1 MDNLEEDL
9 TCSVCYGLFT
19 DPRVLP
25 CSHTFCKSCLENV
38 LQVSVNFSIWRPLRL
53 PLKCPNCRSVVEL
66 PTNGVDALPIN
77 VCLRAIVEKYQRDSR
92 PRSPAC
98 PEHPRQPLNVYCVQ
112 DRKLI
117 CGFCLTVGQHQGH
130 AIDDLQTAYV
140 KERTGQACLMES
152 LRGKRWEDICSLGE
166 RLEREKV
173 RSEGL
178 VQNDREVASRYFQG
192 LDIILLQKKE
202 QFMQA
207 LDRASVLLASAY
219 DPLIE
224 QVKDMQEEHRDL
236 ISLSSSIES
245 EECPLV
251 YLEKVHQLRERVDAL
266 TRTALP
272 EIPALHVSPRA
283 EPFFEEHWS
292 GVTIRGLRDGP
303 LPEISCHARGSA
315 QAADPAPSRR
325 PRSSSA
331 VVVTLLLVLALAALC
346 LHSVGGSASAF
357 SALHCVVENISSE
370 VTQALHDIGTFVF
383 CLLHNN
389 IMKVNGFVSTLGENI
404 YQHLLS
410 LLKTLCWC

>member
-66 PTNGVDALPIN
+66 PTNGVDALPVN
-77 VCLRAIVEKYQRDSR
+77 VCLRAIVEKYQRDSQ

-117 CGFCLTVGQHQGH
+117 CGFCLTIGQHQGH

-140 KERTGQACLMES
+140 KERTGQARLMES
-152 LRGKRWEDICSLGE
+152 LRGKRWEDICSLAE
-166 RLEREKV
+166 RLEQEKV
-173 RSEGL
+173 RSEAL
-178 VQNDREVASRYFQG
+178 VENDREVATRFFQG
-192 LDIILLQKKE
+192 LDLILAQKKE

-207 LDRASVLLASAY
+207 LDRASVLLACAY

-224 QVKDMQEEHRDL
+224 QVKDMQEEHSDL

-251 YLEKVHQLRERVDAL
+251 YLEKVHQLRQRVNAL
-266 TRTALP
+266 SQTALP
-272 EIPALHVSPRA
+272 EVPSLHMTPRT

-292 GVTIRGLRDGP
+292 DVTIRGLRDGP
-303 LPEISCHARGSA
+303 LPEISCHAHRSA
-315 QAADPAPSRR
+315 QATDQTQSRHLC
-325 PRSSSA
+325 SSSA
-331 VVVTLLLVLALAALC
+331 VVMLMLLVLVLSALC
-346 LHSVGGSASAF
+346 LHSVGGSGSGF
-357 SALHCVVENISSE
+357 SGLRHVVENISTE
-370 VTQALHDIGTFVF
+370 LTKPLHDIGTFFF
-383 CLLHNN
+383 CLLHHNVMRLN
-389 IMKVNGFVSTLGENI
+389 TFMSTLGENT
-404 YQHLLS
+404 YQYLLTF
-410 LLKTLCWC
+410 LKTSH